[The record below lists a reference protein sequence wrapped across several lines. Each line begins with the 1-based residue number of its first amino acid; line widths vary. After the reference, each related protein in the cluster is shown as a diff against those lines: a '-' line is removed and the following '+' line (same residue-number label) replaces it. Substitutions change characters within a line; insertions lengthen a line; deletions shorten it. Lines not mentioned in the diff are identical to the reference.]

1 MLIGGLMTIG
11 YQMLREQFV
20 EEEQV
25 EEVQTTLA
33 GLPDSVKTEMAL
45 KLERE
50 AVLERVRTIYR
61 VVKQE
66 CMYMG
71 GSVDSDLLDLSFCS
85 KSWNKLL
92 MAVRSKEHNTG
103 TLFFEVNKWT
113 MAYESGLV
121 DFDEFEVS
129 DLTIGP
135 DNERTATV
143 TFMVYDSDSYTPAR
157 IELVY
162 EDGNWKIDNFYH
174 LKYMLNM
181 RLMMSQ
187 YLGNDMSYLI

>member
-1 MLIGGLMTIG
+1 MTIG

-33 GLPDSVKTEMAL
+33 GLSDSVKTEMAI

-71 GSVDSDLLDLSFCS
+71 GARLVFLFQVLEQVADGCS
-85 KSWNKLL
+85 
-92 MAVRSKEHNTG
+92 
-103 TLFFEVNKWT
+103 
-113 MAYESGLV
+113 
-121 DFDEFEVS
+121 
-129 DLTIGP
+129 
-135 DNERTATV
+135 
-143 TFMVYDSDSYTPAR
+143 
-157 IELVY
+157 
-162 EDGNWKIDNFYH
+162 
-174 LKYMLNM
+174 
-181 RLMMSQ
+181 Q
-187 YLGNDMSYLI
+187 

>member
-1 MLIGGLMTIG
+1 
-11 YQMLREQFV
+11 
-20 EEEQV
+20 
-25 EEVQTTLA
+25 
-33 GLPDSVKTEMAL
+33 
-45 KLERE
+45 
-50 AVLERVRTIYR
+50 
-61 VVKQE
+61 
-66 CMYMG
+66 MG

-181 RLMMSQ
+181 RSMMSQ
-187 YLGNDMSYLI
+187 YLGNDMPYLI

>member
-1 MLIGGLMTIG
+1 MTIG

-129 DLTIGP
+129 DLTISP

>member
-33 GLPDSVKTEMAL
+33 GLSDSVKTEMAL

-50 AVLERVRTIYR
+50 SVLERVRTIYR

-181 RLMMSQ
+181 RMMMSQ
-187 YLGNDMSYLI
+187 YLGNDMPYLL

>member
-187 YLGNDMSYLI
+187 YLGNDMPYLI

>member
-11 YQMLREQFV
+11 YQMLLEQFV

-181 RLMMSQ
+181 RSMMSQ
-187 YLGNDMSYLI
+187 YLGNDMPYLI

>member
-1 MLIGGLMTIG
+1 MLIGGLMTMG
-11 YQMLREQFV
+11 YQMLCEQFV

-25 EEVQTTLA
+25 EEVQTSLA

-187 YLGNDMSYLI
+187 YLGNDMPYLI

>member
-71 GSVDSDLLDLSFCS
+71 GSVDSDLFDLSFCS

-113 MAYESGLV
+113 MTYESGLV

-187 YLGNDMSYLI
+187 YLGNDMPYLI

>member
-1 MLIGGLMTIG
+1 MLIGGLMTVG

-187 YLGNDMSYLI
+187 YLGNDMPYLI